1 MATTT
6 PQDADALSVI
16 HALDDA
22 CNAHD
27 LDAVMALFAEDA
39 VVRHTPPPDGVG
51 VYHGTQEIRHWFEP
65 QLPGFH
71 VDSRDLRVD
80 GDMVRWSALM
90 TQDLL
95 RQIGQTEPVAAEAEA
110 VVRAGKIVAFTVTN
124 PALMGR
130 S

>member
-1 MATTT
+1 MATTH
-6 PQDADALSVI
+6 DADVLSVI

-51 VYHGTQEIRHWFEP
+51 VYHGTEEIHHWFEP
-65 QLPGFH
+65 QMPGFH
-71 VDSRDLRVD
+71 VDSRDQRVE
-80 GDMVRWSALM
+80 GDTIRWSALT

-95 RQIGQTEPVAAEAEA
+95 RQIGQTEPVPAEAEA
-110 VVRAGKIVAFTVTN
+110 VVRAGKIVAFSVTN
-124 PALMGR
+124 PTLIGNC
-130 S
+130 